1 VVRFVAY
8 GEHVYAIKE
17 TTPDLARHERRAL
30 RLLWDEGLP
39 TVKGVGVVTDRTTP
53 GGEPLPAALI
63 TRFLDYSLPYH
74 HLFGLDS
81 GPGLRRRLVD
91 AGALLLVRLHV
102 EGFFWGDCSL
112 SNVLFRRDAGA
123 LMAYL
128 VDAETVERRDVPLPD
143 PYRERDL
150 DLAEENVA
158 GGLADLQAAGRLDAA
173 IDPFDVA
180 RELRTRYD
188 DLWAEVTRADE
199 LDIADRHLIEERVRS
214 LNDLGFDV
222 EELAI
227 EATEGGTRLR
237 VRPSLVEEG
246 HHARELRRRTGLE
259 VQENQARRLLGDI
272 EAFRAWL
279 AQEEG
284 EPVPDA
290 VGAARWLVDVYE
302 PVLAGVPADLAGR
315 REGPEL
321 FHELLEHRWQLSEQA
336 GEEVSNEV
344 ALASYLRQVLPLRP
358 DERTLLDDGDE
369 PLD

>member
-1 VVRFVAY
+1 
-8 GEHVYAIKE
+8 
-17 TTPDLARHERRAL
+17 
-30 RLLWDEGLP
+30 
-39 TVKGVGVVTDRTTP
+39 
-53 GGEPLPAALI
+53 PLPAALI

-143 PYRERDL
+143 PYREHEL
-150 DLAEENVA
+150 DLAEENIA
-158 GGLADLQAAGRLDAA
+158 GGLADLQAAGRLDPA

-180 RELRTRYD
+180 HELRRRYD
-188 DLWAEVTRADE
+188 DLWAEVTRVDE
-199 LDIADRHLIEERVRS
+199 LDIADRHLIEERVRA

-279 AQEEG
+279 EQEEG
-284 EPVPDA
+284 QPV
-290 VGAARWLVDVYE
+290 
-302 PVLAGVPADLAGR
+302 
-315 REGPEL
+315 
-321 FHELLEHRWQLSEQA
+321 
-336 GEEVSNEV
+336 
-344 ALASYLRQVLPLRP
+344 
-358 DERTLLDDGDE
+358 
-369 PLD
+369 